1 LQKQENIMKLKFA
14 VIYGSV
20 RSQRQGIKAV
30 RFIINQIESR
40 GHEAVLIDPLDYPLP
55 LVDKQFKDY
64 PAGEA
69 PEKMDQ
75 VAGILRDA
83 DAFII
88 VSGEYNHTM
97 PPALTNLIDHFNKEF
112 HWRTAGIVS
121 YSSGSF
127 GGVRATSHLR
137 DFLSNVGLFI
147 LPYTMPIP
155 KVQDAF
161 DEQGQT
167 IDMNYDRRGKR
178 FLDEMEWYAKA
189 LLEARKNGVPHS

>member
-1 LQKQENIMKLKFA
+1 MALNFA

-20 RSQRQGIKAV
+20 RSERQGIKAA
-30 RFIINQIESR
+30 RFIINQIETR
-40 GHEAVLIDPLDYPLP
+40 GHKAVLIDPLDYSLP
-55 LVDKQFKDY
+55 LIDMQFKDY
-64 PAGEA
+64 PEGEA
-69 PEKMDQ
+69 PESMMQ
-75 VAGILRDA
+75 VADILRQA

-112 HWRTAGIVS
+112 HWRAAGIVS

-137 DFLSNVGLFI
+137 DFLSNVGMFI
-147 LPYTMPIP
+147 LPYTLPIP

-161 DEQGQT
+161 DDQGET
-167 IDMNYDRRGKR
+167 IDKNYDRRGNR
-178 FLDEMEWYAKA
+178 FLDEMEWYTRA
-189 LLEARKNGVPHS
+189 LLEARKAGIPHS